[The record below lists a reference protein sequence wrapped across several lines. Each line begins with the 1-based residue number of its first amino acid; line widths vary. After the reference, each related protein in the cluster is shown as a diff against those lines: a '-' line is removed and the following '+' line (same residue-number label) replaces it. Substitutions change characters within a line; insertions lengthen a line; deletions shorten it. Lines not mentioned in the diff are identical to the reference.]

1 MSHLTCIS
9 HNPQVSAFL
18 KPPMLGVVL
27 QTYGSGNAPN
37 NRDDLISEIK
47 NATRRGVLIIN
58 CTQCLHGPVVD
69 QYATGKV
76 RVIHINVYWY
86 TTMVF
91 LTSIWK
97 AALFFV
103 FLGFLLVRLSLWNKL
118 RFFHAK
124 GTLDCSGRLMWI
136 TLISHSHNGM
146 LVLLPVW
153 NLPEPT
159 GWREALWEQSF
170 LLMTH
175 WLQWSQPWT
184 AWSEIHYTNQYTA
197 WLPA

>member
-86 TTMVF
+86 TTM
-91 LTSIWK
+91 
-97 AALFFV
+97 FF
-103 FLGFLLVRLSLWNKL
+103 
-118 RFFHAK
+118 
-124 GTLDCSGRLMWI
+124 
-136 TLISHSHNGM
+136 
-146 LVLLPVW
+146 
-153 NLPEPT
+153 
-159 GWREALWEQSF
+159 
-170 LLMTH
+170 
-175 WLQWSQPWT
+175 
-184 AWSEIHYTNQYTA
+184 
-197 WLPA
+197 